1 MDAMNLEPNIG
12 KNDLFTSKEKAV
24 SLFKFIRDLSAL
36 KQKLVFNVK
45 DYSWYQPVQRIHNDP
60 QNIELFYR
68 DRVEEESTDTTAALI
83 RVHKPEL
90 HRCPEPDLILA
101 EWLNEGWAQFRNEV
115 KVRETIER
123 NPGKAQALISKL
135 KEADK
140 PAISL
145 HQDIDVEDEKSDVII
160 ERFTDDERRVKAL
173 EKWIPVRD
181 EWVEKQKIID
191 KTRSLFTRLYQLH
204 IDLERESETLEMVIT
219 AGFLRDRENGD
230 INHPV
235 LTRRVKTRFDAINN
249 TMIIEDTDTETE
261 LYAMLFQVMTEINLD
276 SITSLRDDLRKN
288 DYHPMDRNDTPE
300 FLKVLVHQLSP
311 ESVFSEDEEPT
322 EWYKS
327 NRLLLHMNPSFLVR
341 KRVDGTL
348 KAVEQIIEN
357 IEKTGYVPP
366 HIEEIVRGGKIDI
379 PDDDHEETVEEQ
391 LAAVGGESV
400 DILLSKEANKEQLEI
415 AQRIEHYNAVLTQGP
430 PGTGKTHTI
439 ANLMGHFLAQGN
451 SVLVTS
457 HTKKALT
464 VLKEKVAPGLQ
475 NLCVS
480 VLDDSNVDME
490 KSVDGITTYMGKHT
504 SHELKKQMD
513 ATAQER
519 RHVIADLAETRKKLF
534 AIINRECNS
543 IVLNGEEISPSKAAA
558 FVLDHAEDLSYI
570 PGKVRLYSPLPASF
584 EELADLYRSN
594 EGITAA
600 DEPEL
605 ACDLPEPARLLSPA
619 SYEKKWHNLQDE
631 KAHVDALASEGNW
644 KIRYDTSMGITFFET
659 DLSKFNVVNPA
670 EEDLNALN
678 SYIESFGTIE
688 PWMRYAAVDG
698 KKGGSYRQ
706 KWTTLIKQIEK
717 MCKYAESVVT
727 EQFGKEIVFA
737 DGTSVDELAPILNK
751 LKTIFEKKGKITK
764 LDLMFNSSIEKGLT
778 AVTINGLQIQS
789 ANDCD
794 IVLHIFELADIRKLC
809 ATYWDNLLAKHHVP
823 HFMDL
828 DTSDPERIAE
838 KWIPLIQ
845 RYLDW
850 YQQEYS
856 LLADKLSVAQIPAE
870 AVFPANAL
878 DSELAATD
886 RILSA
891 IGNTISPIVD
901 VCKTVLRIR
910 QLEEDIDT
918 SIREL
923 QEAKRI
929 SSAVCNE
936 MVHTMSC
943 GDCAAYAEAY
953 KRLEMLYTKYD
964 LQQNRE
970 KLLKKIAPVAP
981 QWADAITSR
990 VGIHGEFTVPSTIED
1005 AWKWKQYSGI
1015 IVDITSDPFDELQAK
1030 SLRLS
1035 KRYREITA
1043 SYAERSAW
1051 YYLLSRTERDI
1062 DMKQALQGWKLTVQ
1076 RIGKGTGKNAPM
1088 YKAQARKLMAK
1099 CQMAVPAWI
1108 MPVNKAL
1115 ESLDPRSNR
1124 FDIIIIDEAS
1134 QSDIT
1139 ALAIAYMAKKLI
1151 IVGDDKQVSPMA
1163 VGVEV
1168 DKMNS
1173 LIQMYIKD
1181 KIPNSHLYNAKT
1193 SLYEI
1198 ALMTYPPLMLR
1209 EHFRCVP
1216 EIIGF
1221 SNALSYD
1228 YKIKP
1233 LRDASNS
1240 VILPAVVN
1248 YRVADGERIGKENKA
1263 EAKSIVALIKA
1274 CMEQPEYTGKT
1285 FGVISLLGDEQAKK
1299 IQSLIFEHIDAK
1311 DIEYRRILCGNASNF
1326 QGDERDIV
1334 FLSIVDSN
1342 VKNGPLPMQGFGS
1355 DDAFR
1360 KRYNV
1365 AASRAKDQ
1373 LWVVDSL
1380 DAANDLKPGDI
1391 RKRLIDYSLNPAAY
1405 EGLAEE
1411 IEEKSESPFEAAV
1424 AKALVGKGY
1433 HLIQQWKVGAYRLD
1447 IVAVCGRKHVVIECD
1462 GERYHSGEAKIR
1474 EDMERQ
1480 TILERLGW
1488 RFIRIRGSEYYRNPD
1503 MAMERV
1509 ITELGDH
1516 GIEPEDQV
1524 DVITDT
1530 RTPELLQRTKAR
1542 AFEILHSFDVP
1553 KDGEVDTD
1561 TISVA
1566 LDPKTI
1572 IPFTSNSSPTQPQT
1586 APIQPIATPVE
1597 KPMAQ
1602 VKEPQA
1608 QIKPKVEPK
1617 TQQATRQDMPLVRNQ
1632 YPIKSVADKQRSE
1645 SPIPKQLS
1653 FDDSFE
1659 GKPANDVISMIK
1671 AAGIEYIDKRAYQGA
1686 LWIIGGKELDS
1697 FVSQCRK
1704 IGVRF
1709 IFKAGGGKATRNR
1722 DAFWTK

>member
-1 MDAMNLEPNIG
+1 MDAINLGSNKG
-12 KNDLFTSKEKAV
+12 KEESFTNAEKVV
-24 SLFKFIRDLSAL
+24 SLYKFIHDLSAL
-36 KQKLVFNVK
+36 KQKMVLNVK
-45 DYSWYQPVQRIHNDP
+45 DYNWYQPIRHIHNDP

-68 DRVEEESTDTTAALI
+68 DRVEEESTDTIAALI
-83 RVHKPEL
+83 RVHKPEF
-90 HRCPEPDLILA
+90 HRCPEPDPILS
-101 EWLNEGWAQFRNEV
+101 EWLNEGWTQFQNEV
-115 KVRETIER
+115 KVREMIER
-123 NPGKAQALISKL
+123 NSGKVQALISKL
-135 KEADK
+135 KKVDE
-140 PAISL
+140 PESL
-145 HQDIDVEDEKSDVII
+145 IEQEINDEDEKADVII

-181 EWVEKQKIID
+181 EWVEKQKIFD

-204 IDLERESETLEMVIT
+204 VDIERESETLEMVIT
-219 AGFLRDRENGD
+219 AGFLRDRENWD

-249 TMIIEDTDTETE
+249 MMIIEDTDIETE

-311 ESVFSEDEEPT
+311 ESVFSKNDEPT
-322 EWYKS
+322 EWYKN
-327 NRLLLHMNPSFLVR
+327 NRLLLSMNPSFLVR
-341 KRVDGTL
+341 KKVDGTL

-357 IEKTGYVPP
+357 IEETGYVPP
-366 HIEEIVRGGKIDI
+366 HIGDIVNGGKIDI
-379 PDDDHEETVEEQ
+379 PNDDHEETVEEQ

-415 AQRIEHYNAVLTQGP
+415 AQRIENYNAVLVQGP

-439 ANLMGHFLAQGN
+439 ANLMGHFLAQGK

-490 KSVDGITTYMGKHT
+490 KSVDGITTYIGKHT
-504 SHELKKQMD
+504 SHELKKQTD

-534 AIINRECNS
+534 TIINREYNS
-543 IVLNGEEISPSKAAA
+543 IVLNGEEISPSKAAV

-605 ACDLPEPARLLSPA
+605 ACDLPEPAQLLSPA
-619 SYEKKWHNLQDE
+619 GYEKRWQSLQNE
-631 KAHVDALASEGNW
+631 KAHVDAIASGNNW
-644 KIRYDTSMGITFFET
+644 KIRYDTNMGITFFET
-659 DLSKFNVVNPA
+659 DLGKFNVVDPA
-670 EEDLNALN
+670 EKDLNALN
-678 SYIESFGTIE
+678 NYIESFGRIE

-706 KWTTLIKQIEK
+706 KWITLIKQIEK
-717 MCKYAESVVT
+717 TCKYAESVVM

-737 DGTSVDELAPILNK
+737 DGTSADELAPIFDK
-751 LKTIFEKKGKITK
+751 LRAIFEKKSKITK
-764 LDLMFNSSIEKGLT
+764 FDLMFNSSIEKGLT

-809 ATYWDNLLAKHHVP
+809 AKYWDDLLSEHDVP
-823 HFMDL
+823 HFMEL
-828 DTSDPERIAE
+828 DTYDPERIAE

-856 LLADKLSVAQIPAE
+856 FLADKLSVAQIPTE
-870 AVFPANAL
+870 IVFPANAL

-891 IGNTISPIVD
+891 IGNTISPVVD
-901 VCKTVLRIR
+901 VCKTVIRIR

-918 SIREL
+918 YICKLHE
-923 QEAKRI
+923 EKRVN
-929 SSAVCNE
+929 SAVCSE
-936 MVHTMSC
+936 IVQAMSS
-943 GDCAAYAEAY
+943 GNCAAYAETY

-964 LQQNRE
+964 LKQKRE
-970 KLLKKIAPVAP
+970 ELLKKIALVAP
-981 QWADAITSR
+981 QWADAITDR

-1015 IVDITSDPFDELQAK
+1015 ITEIASGPYDELQAE

-1043 SYAERSAW
+1043 SYAEKSAW
-1051 YYLLSRTERDI
+1051 YHLLSRTERDI

-1108 MPVNKAL
+1108 MPVSKAL
-1115 ESLDPRSNR
+1115 ESLDPRKNR

-1163 VGVEV
+1163 VGIEV

-1198 ALMTYPPLMLR
+1198 ALTTYQPLMLR

-1248 YRVADGERIGKENKA
+1248 YRVADGERIGKENMA
-1263 EAKSIVALIKA
+1263 EVKSIVALIKA
-1274 CMEQPEYTGKT
+1274 CIEQPEYKGKT

-1299 IQSLIFEHIDAK
+1299 IQSLIFEYIDAK
-1311 DIEYRRILCGNASNF
+1311 DIENRRILCGNASNF
-1326 QGDERDIV
+1326 QGDERNII

-1342 VKNGPLPMQGFGS
+1342 VKNGPLPMQGFGP
-1355 DDAFR
+1355 DDSFR

-1365 AASRAKDQ
+1365 ATSRAKDQ

-1380 DAANDLKPGDI
+1380 DTANDLKPGDI
-1391 RKRLIDYSLNPAAY
+1391 RKRLIDYSLNPVAY
-1405 EGLAEE
+1405 ESLAEE
-1411 IEEKSESPFEAAV
+1411 IEEKSDSFFEAAV
-1424 AKALVGKGY
+1424 AKALVDRGY

-1447 IVAVCGRKHVVIECD
+1447 MVAVCGRRYIAIECD
-1462 GERYHSGEAKIR
+1462 GDRYHSGETKIR

-1488 RFIRIRGSEYYRNPD
+1488 RFVRIRGSEYFRNPD
-1503 MAMERV
+1503 KTIERV
-1509 ITELGDH
+1509 ITELSDH
-1516 GIEPEDQV
+1516 GIAPEDQV
-1524 DVITDT
+1524 NVITDT
-1530 RTPELLQRTKAR
+1530 RTSELLERTKAR
-1542 AFEILHSFDVP
+1542 AFEILQSFNAS
-1553 KDGEVDTD
+1553 KDGEVDIE

-1572 IPFTSNSSPTQPQT
+1572 IPFIPNSSFQQSQT
-1586 APIQPIATPVE
+1586 APVQLIANPVE
-1597 KPMAQ
+1597 KSMVQ
-1602 VKEPQA
+1602 TKEPQA
-1608 QIKPKVEPK
+1608 QIKPRVELK
-1617 TQQATRQDMPLVRNQ
+1617 IQQATREDVLLAKNPYPVR
-1632 YPIKSVADKQRSE
+1632 PDEPRSE
-1645 SPIPKQLS
+1645 SPILKQPT
-1653 FDDSFE
+1653 FDDSFK
-1659 GKPANDVISMIK
+1659 GKAANDVISMIK
-1671 AAGIEYIDKRAYQGA
+1671 MAGIEYIDKRAHQGA
-1686 LWIIGGKELDS
+1686 LWIIGGRELDS

-1704 IGVRF
+1704 IDVQF
-1709 IFKAGGGKATRNR
+1709 IFKAGGGKATKNR
-1722 DAFWTK
+1722 DAWWAK